1 MNSENFTVFLSM
13 KNILRKIT
21 LYFDYY
27 NESISAEIEDKTFDG
42 TSGIIPGVEDFY
54 EKGNPVA
61 EKKIERIIIPERL
74 MNAAV
79 FGISE
84 EGSTRS
90 AKRLAWSKLLNVKH
104 SYSASDTLSTVDLK
118 DIDYIIIAGG
128 YDNSVNNRLN
138 SMLLSI
144 GKNLQLLETKP
155 EIIFAGSRLSLETA
169 RKELAKPGIRFTSRG
184 NVLEASSYAED
195 EELLQ
200 QNTINS
206 IQQLTLWDEI
216 EDVKTNDIA
225 YTEALR
231 KVSDVFCMKRSET
244 VLSVLFTGDYTLLSH
259 AERGA
264 GTTFFRNYAVPQEAD
279 TLTREVFESVFN
291 DLFIE
296 KPRTERYLTRRLF
309 FNENI
314 QYARRAAH
322 NMLEVG
328 RIVVFQGTVN
338 AEASP
343 QRRGKKTLAGSG
355 ADQRKGSQINA
366 HRTRTR
372 SLIYHNINHIVL
384 HCRVKIFLHFG
395 RKTVNFIDKQHI
407 SLFQGSEQTRQITR
421 AVQHR
426 TGGNLHIHPHLIG
439 DDMCKGSLS
448 QTRRAVEQRMI
459 QGFSAHLG
467 RLNINIQVL
476 DDFLLAGEIFQLLR
490 ADNSVQF
497 LIFAV
502 RSVAGI
508 KICHLQRSGVTDY
521 KYNSFSFKKDDFY
534 IGVEMLITKPTNS
547 ISIQYKG

>member
-169 RKELAKPGIRFTSRG
+169 RKELAKPGIRFTARG

-296 KPRTERYLTRRLF
+296 KRTVFDENFQQKDVLAIDDTGESVIFEPDRIIGIALTDKVNFETFISLLSIPDVTHGTIYFLFDDQGIILAGMTMFLSGRSGNNPFLRGF
-309 FNENI
+309 FNTHDVRNGWLFIPYGRFKKGAPAIYIEKLEND
-314 QYARRAAH
+314 RK
-322 NMLEVG
+322 ED
-328 RIVVFQGTVN
+328 IVLRWGEYRVIEINPNSVVEIHTTAGVYMSKN
-338 AEASP
+338 DPESS
-343 QRRGKKTLAGSG
+343 KKTIGTKES
-355 ADQRKGSQINA
+355 
-366 HRTRTR
+366 
-372 SLIYHNINHIVL
+372 
-384 HCRVKIFLHFG
+384 
-395 RKTVNFIDKQHI
+395 RKT
-407 SLFQGSEQTRQITR
+407 
-421 AVQHR
+421 
-426 TGGNLHIHPHLIG
+426 
-439 DDMCKGSLS
+439 
-448 QTRRAVEQRMI
+448 
-459 QGFSAHLG
+459 
-467 RLNINIQVL
+467 
-476 DDFLLAGEIFQLLR
+476 
-490 ADNSVQF
+490 
-497 LIFAV
+497 LIFDL
-502 RSVAGI
+502 RE
-508 KICHLQRSGVTDY
+508 
-521 KYNSFSFKKDDFY
+521 
-534 IGVEMLITKPTNS
+534 EMHRWK
-547 ISIQYKG
+547 